1 MRYKERDALVES
13 LRKLAD
19 FLEDRGVE
27 MPVNDITLAA
37 TIYLPYYQRQT
48 FEQLSA
54 KEKKSITK
62 QMVRILKPVKKDYQG
77 TQLTISRQFGTKL
90 NLRMSV
96 AREVVCKAV
105 KTGNKIVHAAHYS
118 PEIVEEEVEWVCTDP
133 LLNAS

>member
-13 LRKLAD
+13 LRELAD

-77 TQLTISRQFGTKL
+77 TQLTISR
-90 NLRMSV
+90 
-96 AREVVCKAV
+96 
-105 KTGNKIVHAAHYS
+105 
-118 PEIVEEEVEWVCTDP
+118 
-133 LLNAS
+133 